1 MKPMMSA
8 KPLSRVLLL
17 LPTIIGLIAF
27 DSRSVASAQF
37 LEDYGHAGTL
47 RTLKGQVRYSDDT
60 PIPHATLRITNLG
73 NGKDYVIE
81 ASEGGNFIKADL
93 PSGKYKINVSGTGSN
108 IGEFTVRISQ
118 GSPTTSS
125 KYIIVKLSPGC
136 ASGDSGL
143 KLVSKIKKQ

>member
-1 MKPMMSA
+1 MKPTVRA
-8 KPLSRVLLL
+8 NPLFRVFLSLLTVL
-17 LPTIIGLIAF
+17 GLTTF
-27 DSRSVASAQF
+27 DGSSVASAQF

-47 RTLKGQVRYSDDT
+47 RTFKGQVRYSDDS

-73 NGKDYVIE
+73 NGKDFVIE
-81 ASEGGNFIKADL
+81 ADEGGNFIKADL
-93 PSGKYKINVSGTGSN
+93 PSGKYKINVRGTGSN

-118 GSPTTSS
+118 GGPSTSS

-143 KLVSKIKKQ
+143 KLVSQIKKQ